1 MYFFYV
7 IWNKNSETEQKLGW
21 IEMEPLVEKK
31 TVIALLEIFVQ
42 EHTSVALIK
51 QVIKLAIYP
60 ISL

>member
-1 MYFFYV
+1 
-7 IWNKNSETEQKLGW
+7 
-21 IEMEPLVEKK
+21 MEPLVEKK